1 MLQARLILTA
11 TSPAMLLA
19 KLMATI
25 RLPKPAGMLTL
36 KLGLMGGTADIIP
49 AMKKAITPAT
59 MTAIM
64 HID

>member
-1 MLQARLILTA
+1 
-11 TSPAMLLA
+11 
-19 KLMATI
+19 MATI